1 VRLSLSEEPQT
12 ETMMRIALRLTI
24 MLALGLWGA
33 AVQPLADAAETAQ
46 AQKNDATPPRLAL
59 VIGNSDY
66 PTAPLRNP
74 VNDAA
79 EIARKLQELGFAV
92 TLLTNVGLRPMERA
106 VVKFGKQLKEAG
118 GVGLFYYAG
127 HRVQVSLCCA
137 GAACEPG

>member
-1 VRLSLSEEPQT
+1 LSEEPQT

-106 VVKFGKQLKEAG
+106 IVKFGKQLKEAG
-118 GVGLFYYAG
+118 AVGLFYYAG
-127 HRVQVSLCCA
+127 HGLQVSLCCA